1 VTTAVTLTV
10 PGAPAKT
17 RVQAELTLLGAG
29 GNTTIVLPITDPA
42 ATYTNLEGNWVE
54 VDVPGAK
61 PFNVRAGSKLS
72 MLQLQVTIAG
82 PDGGTQDSGNVVQP
96 IIQQLLQMCGS
107 DGTYPIAL
115 TWGSLDS
122 SAQLTQTG
130 HWHIDSLEIDS
141 TWRQPGTNN
150 ISQATATIQL
160 KEVNDP
166 PTVSATVAAWV
177 APPAAPAGVSSS
189 SAAAP
194 STYTVRQGDTIYSI
208 AAAVYGNPEPGWRD
222 ILAANDITDA
232 RTLAVGQQLI
242 IPAIG

>member
-1 VTTAVTLTV
+1 VSTAVTVTV
-10 PGAPAKT
+10 AGTPAVS
-17 RVQAELTLLGAG
+17 RVQAELTLLGSG

-54 VDVPGAK
+54 VDVPGGK

-72 MLQLQVTIAG
+72 MLELQVTIAG
-82 PDGGTQDSGNVVQP
+82 PDGGTQDPSNVVQP
-96 IIQQLLQMCGS
+96 IIQQLLKMCQS

-130 HWHIDSLEIDS
+130 HWHIDSLEINS

-166 PTVSATVAAWV
+166 PTATSGVASWTAPPPAPSAVSAASVQATVTVA
-177 APPAAPAGVSSS
+177 
-189 SAAAP
+189 
-194 STYTVRQGDTIYSI
+194 QGDTAYSI
-208 AAAVYGNPEPGWRD
+208 AAAAYGNPEPGWRA
-222 ILAANDITDA
+222 ILAANNITDP
-232 RTLAVGQQLI
+232 RSLTVDQQI
-242 IPAIG
+242 VIPAAP